1 MQQENFNRIQEL
13 ERQMDE
19 IAYDRRNYN
28 KVNEIAFE
36 NETFQG
42 NLADKRNLE
51 ESQSQ
56 ISALK
61 LKLKE
66 TEIKNTELEEK
77 IKKNSLKLEENTKN
91 FTNLQQK
98 NEFLQQENND
108 LLQQLEMLKDT
119 TYSIERE
126 YDEKLFNIEKV
137 IYNIFYKITYHF

>member
-19 IAYDRRNYN
+19 IAFDRRNYN

-42 NLADKRNLE
+42 SLADKRNLE

-66 TEIKNTELEEK
+66 TELKNTELEEK
-77 IKKNSLKLEENTKN
+77 IKKNNLKLEENTKN

-108 LLQQLEMLKDT
+108 LLQQLEMMKDT

-126 YDEKLFNIEKV
+126 YDEKMFNIEKV
-137 IYNIFYKITYHF
+137 IYNRFYKI